1 MNTQDIKKRKKK
13 VFSSIKIALVL
24 VMLAGAGGGFMYVK
38 NLKADLATSEA
49 NNAKL
54 EQSVESQK
62 AVIEQMKADFEAITK
77 IKAEIEKQ
85 NKILKAEFAALDKK
99 FNKINGKGEV
109 RDIGDLATKR
119 PESVEKIINKGST
132 NAMRCSEIAM
142 GSPLTEKE
150 KNATKKSE
158 INSECP
164 SIANPNYVPY

>member
-1 MNTQDIKKRKKK
+1 M
-13 VFSSIKIALVL
+13 FSSIKIALVL

-54 EQSVESQK
+54 EESVKSQK
-62 AVIEQMKADFEAITK
+62 AVIQQMKEDFEAITR
-77 IKAEIEKQ
+77 IKAEMEKQ
-85 NKILKAEFAALDKK
+85 NKILLAEFKALDKK

-132 NAMRCSEIAM
+132 NALRCSEIAM

>member
-1 MNTQDIKKRKKK
+1 M
-13 VFSSIKIALVL
+13 FGSIKIAMVL
-24 VMLAGAGGGFMYVK
+24 IMLAGAGGGFVYVK

-49 NNAKL
+49 NNLKL

-62 AVIEQMKADFEAITK
+62 AVITQMKADFEMQNI
-77 IKAEIEKQ
+77 IKATLEKQ
-85 NKILKAEFAALDKK
+85 NAELKKEFAALDKK

-109 RDIGDLATKR
+109 RDIGDLAIKR
-119 PESVEKIINKGST
+119 PESVEPIINKGSA

>member
-1 MNTQDIKKRKKK
+1 M
-13 VFSSIKIALVL
+13 LV
-24 VMLAGAGGGFMYVK
+24 VLAGAGGGFMYVK

-49 NNAKL
+49 NNLKL
-54 EQSVESQK
+54 EQSIDSQK
-62 AVIEQMKADFEAITK
+62 AVIQQMKADFEAMTK

-85 NKILKAEFAALDKK
+85 NLILKAEFKALDQK

-119 PESVEKIINKGST
+119 PESVEKIINKGSN
-132 NAMRCSEIAM
+132 NAMRCQEIAM

-158 INSECP
+158 INSICP
-164 SIANPNYVPY
+164 SIANPNYVPH

>member
-1 MNTQDIKKRKKK
+1 M
-13 VFSSIKIALVL
+13 LV
-24 VMLAGAGGGFMYVK
+24 VLAGAGGGFMYVK

-49 NNAKL
+49 NNLKL
-54 EQSVESQK
+54 EQSIDSQK
-62 AVIEQMKADFEAITK
+62 AVIQQMKADFEAMTK

-85 NKILKAEFAALDKK
+85 NLILKAEFKALDQK

-119 PESVEKIINKGST
+119 PSSVEKIINKGSN

-158 INSECP
+158 INSICP
-164 SIANPNYVPY
+164 SIANPNYVPH

>member
-1 MNTQDIKKRKKK
+1 M
-13 VFSSIKIALVL
+13 FSSLKIGLLIV
-24 VMLAGAGGGFMYVK
+24 VLAGAGGGFMYVK

-49 NNAKL
+49 NNLKL

-62 AVIEQMKADFEAITK
+62 AVITQMKADFEMQNI
-77 IKAEIEKQ
+77 IKANLEKQ
-85 NKILKAEFAALDKK
+85 NDELKKEFAALDKK

-109 RDIGDLATKR
+109 RDIGDLGIKR
-119 PESVEKIINKGST
+119 PESVERIINKGSA

>member
-1 MNTQDIKKRKKK
+1 M
-13 VFSSIKIALVL
+13 FGSIKIAMVL
-24 VMLAGAGGGFMYVK
+24 IMLAGAGGGFVYVK

-49 NNAKL
+49 NNLKL
-54 EQSVESQK
+54 EQSIDSQK
-62 AVIEQMKADFEAITK
+62 AVIQQMKADFEAMTK

-85 NKILKAEFAALDKK
+85 NLILKAEFKALDQK

-119 PESVEKIINKGST
+119 PSSVEKIINKGSN
-132 NAMRCSEIAM
+132 NAMRCQEIAM

-158 INSECP
+158 INSICP
-164 SIANPNYVPY
+164 SIANPNYVPH

>member
-1 MNTQDIKKRKKK
+1 MLFAIFRINDLYEEKK
-13 VFSSIKIALVL
+13 V
-24 VMLAGAGGGFMYVK
+24 
-38 NLKADLATSEA
+38 
-49 NNAKL
+49 
-54 EQSVESQK
+54 
-62 AVIEQMKADFEAITK
+62 
-77 IKAEIEKQ
+77 IEKQ

>member
-1 MNTQDIKKRKKK
+1 M
-13 VFSSIKIALVL
+13 FSSIKIALML
-24 VMLAGAGGGFMYVK
+24 VVLAGAGGGFMYVK

-49 NNAKL
+49 NNLKL

-62 AVIEQMKADFEAITK
+62 AVIKQMKEDFEAMTK

>member
-1 MNTQDIKKRKKK
+1 

-54 EQSVESQK
+54 EESVKSQK
-62 AVIEQMKADFEAITK
+62 AVIQQMKEDFEAITR
-77 IKAEIEKQ
+77 IKAEMEKQ
-85 NKILKAEFAALDKK
+85 NKILLAEFKALDKK

>member
-1 MNTQDIKKRKKK
+1 M
-13 VFSSIKIALVL
+13 LV
-24 VMLAGAGGGFMYVK
+24 VLAGAGGGFMYVK

-49 NNAKL
+49 NNLKL
-54 EQSVESQK
+54 EQSIDSQK
-62 AVIEQMKADFEAITK
+62 AVIQQMKADFEAMTK

-85 NKILKAEFAALDKK
+85 NKILKAEFEALDKK

-158 INSECP
+158 INSICP
-164 SIANPNYVPY
+164 SIANPNYVPH

>member
-1 MNTQDIKKRKKK
+1 M
-13 VFSSIKIALVL
+13 
-24 VMLAGAGGGFMYVK
+24 MLAGAGGGFMYVK

-49 NNAKL
+49 NNLKL
-54 EQSVESQK
+54 EQSIDSQK

-85 NKILKAEFAALDKK
+85 NSILKAEFQALDKK

-109 RDIGDLATKR
+109 RDMGDLATKR
-119 PESVEKIINKGST
+119 PSSVEKIINKGSN

>member
-1 MNTQDIKKRKKK
+1 M
-13 VFSSIKIALVL
+13 LV
-24 VMLAGAGGGFMYVK
+24 VLAGAGGGFMYVK

-49 NNAKL
+49 NNLKL

-62 AVIEQMKADFEAITK
+62 AVIKQMKEDFEAMTK

>member
-1 MNTQDIKKRKKK
+1 M
-13 VFSSIKIALVL
+13 FSSLKIGLLIV
-24 VMLAGAGGGFMYVK
+24 VLAGAGGGFMYVK

-49 NNAKL
+49 NNLKL
-54 EQSVESQK
+54 EHSVESQK
-62 AVIEQMKADFEAITK
+62 AVITQMKADFEMQNI
-77 IKAEIEKQ
+77 IKANLEKQ
-85 NKILKAEFAALDKK
+85 NEDLKKEFAALDKK

-109 RDIGDLATKR
+109 RDIGDLGIKR
-119 PESVEKIINKGST
+119 PESVERIINKGSS

>member
-1 MNTQDIKKRKKK
+1 
-13 VFSSIKIALVL
+13 VFSSIKIALML
-24 VMLAGAGGGFMYVK
+24 VVLAGAGGGFMYVK

-49 NNAKL
+49 NNLKL
-54 EQSVESQK
+54 EQSIDSQK
-62 AVIEQMKADFEAITK
+62 AVIQQMKADFEAMTK

-85 NKILKAEFAALDKK
+85 NLILKAEFKALDQK

-119 PESVEKIINKGST
+119 PESVEKIINKGSN
-132 NAMRCSEIAM
+132 NAMRCQEIAM

-158 INSECP
+158 INSICP
-164 SIANPNYVPY
+164 SIANPNYVPH

>member
-1 MNTQDIKKRKKK
+1 M
-13 VFSSIKIALVL
+13 FSSIKIALVL

-54 EQSVESQK
+54 EESVKSQK
-62 AVIEQMKADFEAITK
+62 AVIRQMKEDFEAINK
-77 IKAEIEKQ
+77 IKAEMEKQ
-85 NKILKAEFAALDKK
+85 NKILLAEFKALDKK

-132 NAMRCSEIAM
+132 NANRCSEIAM